1 MPAVTVLKQEQ
12 GSKAAGMRYG
22 SAVAGQLRKALRVLR
37 HPFDVF
43 WEIRY
48 QSRGAVAASIMLLAL
63 ALIVLLLSKLCASYL
78 FGGAVL
84 DDLNPT
90 AFILRYAIPWGT
102 WVFANYLVGSI
113 MKGQGRLVEVFVGST
128 YALMPVILFS
138 LPLALLS
145 NLLTFSEGSIYD
157 FAQMAVNGWSLVLLF
172 IMAKEIHNY
181 EIGETVRNIVV
192 SVLLM
197 LAIWLLCFIFAGL
210 TYQLYDFVAQ
220 IYKEVAAR

>member
-1 MPAVTVLKQEQ
+1 MRTSIEWMQGNEVVHVEQ
-12 GSKAAGMRYG
+12 KFG
-22 SAVAGQLRKALRVLR
+22 SAIVSQLRTSLRVLR

-48 QSRGAVAASIMLLAL
+48 RSHGSIAAASLLLAL
-63 ALIVLLLSKLCASYL
+63 ALVVLLMSKLSGSYL
-78 FGGAVL
+78 FGGAKL

-90 AFILRYAIPWGT
+90 AFLLQYSIPWIT

-113 MKGQGRLVEVFVGST
+113 MKGQGKLLEVFVGST
-128 YALMPVILFS
+128 YALMPIILFS
-138 LPLALLS
+138 LPLSIIS
-145 NLLTFSEGSIYD
+145 NVLTLSEGSIYG
-157 FAQMAVNGWSLVLLF
+157 FAQLIMNCWSLLLLF
-172 IMAKEIHNY
+172 VMAKEIHNY
-181 EIGETVRNIVV
+181 EIGETVWNMII

-197 LAIWLLCFIFAGL
+197 LAIWLLCLIFAGL